1 MKATFYNNASDERYL
16 NKSITAKYS
25 NIDVEVITP
34 ASIVRPSFRLSSG
47 LLGQSVNYVYV
58 KELERYYYIRNWTM
72 DNGFVILECEV
83 DVLMSFKKAIKEQ
96 NVIVSRQEHKYN
108 LYQNDDRFKLYNY
121 QAVKTIAFDSSDGF
135 DFNTTNYVLAVVGD
149 ADGGGE

>member
-1 MKATFYNNASDERYL
+1 MRATFYENKSDERYM
-16 NKSITAKYS
+16 NKDISSKYS
-25 NIDVEVITP
+25 NITLEVLTP
-34 ASIVRPSFRLSSG
+34 SSVVRPSFKLSTG
-47 LLGQSVNYVYV
+47 LLGQKVNYLYV
-58 KELERYYYIRNWTM
+58 NELERYYYIRNWTM
-72 DNGFVILECEV
+72 ENGYVRLDCEV
-83 DVLMSFKKAIKEQ
+83 DVLMSFKSGIKEQ

-149 ADGGGE
+149 ADGGSE